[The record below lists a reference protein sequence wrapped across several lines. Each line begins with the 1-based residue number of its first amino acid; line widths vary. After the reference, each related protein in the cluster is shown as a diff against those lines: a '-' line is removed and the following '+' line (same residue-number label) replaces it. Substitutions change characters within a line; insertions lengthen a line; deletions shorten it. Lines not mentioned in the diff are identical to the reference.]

1 MPGHAPAGTGTARA
15 RRLLV
20 CGVVAG
26 PLWVVSVAV
35 QALTRPGFSLAR
47 SPASALDLGPWGWVQ
62 VATFIV
68 TGVLIIAA
76 GAGARR
82 GVPDGP
88 GRRWIPRLLAV
99 IGAGTIGGG
108 LFHPDPTGGYPPGT
122 PAGASAVAS
131 WHGVLHAVCGTT
143 AFIAMVAVCL
153 VFARRFAARGR
164 RGMAA
169 GSRIAAV
176 LVAAGAATASAPHGS
191 LNLYAGVS
199 IAFLWIAAAITWILT
214 AARPALP
221 AVSDAPAL
229 ARR

>member
-1 MPGHAPAGTGTARA
+1 
-15 RRLLV
+15 
-20 CGVVAG
+20 
-26 PLWVVSVAV
+26 
-35 QALTRPGFSLAR
+35 
-47 SPASALDLGPWGWVQ
+47 
-62 VATFIV
+62 
-68 TGVLIIAA
+68 
-76 GAGARR
+76 
-82 GVPDGP
+82 VPDGP

-153 VFARRFAARGR
+153 VFARRFAASGR
-164 RGMAA
+164 RGLAA
-169 GSRIAAV
+169 CSRIAAV
-176 LVAAGAATASAPHGS
+176 LVAAGAATAGAPHGS

-221 AVSDAPAL
+221 AVSNSPA
-229 ARR
+229 AAGR

>member
-35 QALTRPGFSLAR
+35 QALTRPGFSLTR
-47 SPASALDLGPWGWVQ
+47 SPASTLDLGPWGWVQ

-76 GAGARR
+76 GAGMRR
-82 GVPDGP
+82 GVPDGL
-88 GRRWIPRLLAV
+88 GHRWIPRLLAV

-108 LFHPDPTGGYPPGT
+108 
-122 PAGASAVAS
+122 
-131 WHGVLHAVCGTT
+131 
-143 AFIAMVAVCL
+143 
-153 VFARRFAARGR
+153 
-164 RGMAA
+164 
-169 GSRIAAV
+169 

-221 AVSDAPAL
+221 AVSDAPAV
-229 ARR
+229 AGR

>member
-35 QALTRPGFSLAR
+35 QALTRPGFSLTR
-47 SPASALDLGPWGWVQ
+47 SPASTLDLGPWGWVQ

-76 GAGARR
+76 GAGMRR
-82 GVPDGP
+82 GVPDGL
-88 GRRWIPRLLAV
+88 GHRWIPRLLAV

-108 LFHPDPTGGYPPGT
+108 LFHPDPAGGYPPG
-122 PAGASAVAS
+122 AAAVAS

-164 RGMAA
+164 RGLAA
-169 GSRIAAV
+169 CSRIAAV

-221 AVSDAPAL
+221 AVSDAPAV
-229 ARR
+229 AGR